1 MSEATTAYSSTVAA
15 ATARIAAAFAGPAFF
30 GLSGSGNFHL
40 THDLRDAGLEYFAAT
55 HEMGCVAMADAYA
68 RTTGTIGLATFSQG
82 PGLTHATTALRESVR
97 SHTPLVALAAA
108 LPRHEA
114 DHNQYAD
121 QLAVAAAVGAGVE
134 VVAGAGTVV
143 EDVARSFRRAAG
155 EERPVVLM
163 LPTDLQRE
171 RVDGSAD
178 LDPRLL
184 ELPAAPQPD
193 PTSIE
198 AAVRLLADAR
208 RPVILAGRGA
218 SRADAGAAIA
228 GVADATGSILLTS
241 TQAHSLFRGHPRA
254 LGLAGG
260 FGSPAARA
268 ALAEA
273 DVVLVFGCSLNPWT
287 LAGNADLAAHAAIVR
302 VDSHARAFSGA
313 IPTDVPILGDCR
325 AAATALLEQLGE
337 DSPTV
342 AAPLRAADAAS
353 AATPGPRT
361 AETIDP
367 GDLTRR
373 LDELLPADRTVAI
386 DSGNFMIFPAS
397 MLGAPD
403 PPGFLLAQGYMSMG
417 LGIAGAIGAAVARPD
432 RLPVVAVGD
441 GGAKM
446 SIGELETA
454 VRYDLPLLIVVYN
467 DAAFGAEVHDFG
479 DAGRPLDTVRF
490 GDVDFATVARGFG
503 ADGIT
508 VRSVADLEP
517 VREWMSH
524 RSRPLLVDAKVDPT
538 VPGPWVD

>member
-1 MSEATTAYSSTVAA
+1 MSKLASTSPSTVAA
-15 ATARIAAAFAGPAFF
+15 GAARVTAAFAGPAFF

-55 HEMGCVAMADAYA
+55 HEMGAVAMADAYA
-68 RTTGTIGLATFSQG
+68 RTTGTIGVVTFSQG
-82 PGLTHATTALRESVR
+82 PGLTHAVTALRESVR

-121 QLAVAAAVGAGVE
+121 QVAIAAAVGAGVE
-134 VVAGAGTVV
+134 VLTRTETVLD
-143 EDVARSFRRAAG
+143 DVARAFRRAAT

-163 LPTDLQRE
+163 LPTDLQGE
-171 RVDGSAD
+171 QFDESIAF
-178 LDPRLL
+178 DPRLL
-184 ELPAAPQPD
+184 ELPRAPD
-193 PTSIE
+193 PDRKAIE
-198 AAVRLLADAR
+198 AAARLIADAW

-218 SRADAGAAIA
+218 ATAGAGAEIA
-228 GVADATGSILLTS
+228 AVADATGATLLTS
-241 TQAHSLFRGHPRA
+241 TQAHSLFREHPRA

-260 FGSPAARA
+260 FGSPTARA

-273 DVVLVFGCSLNPWT
+273 DVVVVFGCSLNPWT

-302 VDSHARAFSGA
+302 VDSHPRAFATAG
-313 IPTDVPILGDCR
+313 PTDLPILADCR
-325 AAATALLEQLGE
+325 AAATALLGHLEG
-337 DSPTV
+337 S
-342 AAPLRAADAAS
+342 RSADAAPAAPSDTVS
-353 AATPGPRT
+353 ARAPRGGT
-361 AETIDP
+361 RTIDP
-367 GDLTRR
+367 ADLTRR
-373 LDELLPADRTVAI
+373 LDEMLPAERTVAI
-386 DSGNFMIFPAS
+386 DSGNFMVFPAS

-417 LGIAGAIGAAVARPD
+417 LGIAGAIGAAVARPE

-479 DAGRPLDTVRF
+479 ESGRPLDTVRF

-503 ADGIT
+503 AAGVT
-508 VRSVADLEP
+508 VRSVADLDAIN
-517 VREWMSH
+517 EWLSD
-524 RSRPLLVDAKVDPT
+524 RPGPLLVDAKVDPT
-538 VPGPWVD
+538 IAGPWVD